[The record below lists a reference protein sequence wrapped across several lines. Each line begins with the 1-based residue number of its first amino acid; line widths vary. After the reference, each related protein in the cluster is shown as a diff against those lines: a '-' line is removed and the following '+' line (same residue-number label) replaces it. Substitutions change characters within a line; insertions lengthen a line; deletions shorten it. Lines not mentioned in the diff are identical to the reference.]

1 MEGSVIR
8 SAALA
13 FLLGILLVQ
22 QLPELP
28 SLWWGALLAPLV
40 VLALWQRAAVPI
52 LFFVAGLCWAALRA
66 DLVLQD
72 SLPVNLEGQDLR
84 VEGFIADIPRPG
96 EHGLRFEFNV
106 VLAKRGDQLV
116 TIPHRI
122 QVSTYGDAFKPEVGD
137 RWALTVRLKRPH
149 GFQNP
154 GGFDYEAYLFQ
165 HRIRALGYVRE
176 SPSPELLSAGPGE
189 YRLGRFRQYLTTRI
203 AALLPENAFAGMI
216 TAFANGDESAVADQ
230 QWRVLGRTGTT
241 HLIAISGMNI
251 GLVAGLVFFLVRW
264 LWSLPGVTVLWWP
277 APKAGALAALLA
289 GGFYAALAGFAIP
302 TQRALVMLAVVMAG
316 ILWSR
321 RLSPSYILAVALLL
335 VLVIDPLAVLAAGF
349 WLSFAAVALILYV
362 IHPGLARATWR
373 ERWRTWTGMQ
383 WAIAVGML
391 PLMLVL
397 FQQTSLLGP
406 LANLVAIPVIESLVI
421 PLTLLGVT
429 ALVTLPDSVATGLF
443 QLAAWSL
450 EKLWYVLEALAA
462 LDYTQWA
469 QHTPPAWTVACA
481 VVGVLML
488 LAPRGFPARWVGVL
502 WVAPMLWLRPPGPA
516 PGEVWFTLLD
526 VGQGLSAVARTAT
539 HTLVYDTG
547 ARWSSRFDAGR
558 AVVAPFLRHAGVARV
573 DTLIVSHAHNDHIGG
588 AASLME
594 TLPVERILS
603 SVPERLAGAEHCRA
617 GQRWEWDGVRF
628 DILHPRADAVWRE
641 NNASCVLRIVDRHGT
656 ILLPGDIAAAAER
669 ALTAERGRD
678 LRADVLVAPHHGSKT
693 SSTAAF
699 IDAVSPRLVLYP
711 VGYRNRHR
719 HPNRAVVERYAWVG
733 ADAHESP
740 RHGAMTVRFG
750 PDGPELSGYREQRP
764 RYWLNRPRSTWEA
777 SR

>member
-1 MEGSVIR
+1 M
-8 SAALA
+8 
-13 FLLGILLVQ
+13 Q

-28 SLWWGALLAPLV
+28 SLWWGALLVPLV
-40 VLALWQRAAVPI
+40 LLARWQRAAVP
-52 LFFVAGLCWAALRA
+52 LVFLVAGLCWAAWRA

-72 SLPVNLEGQDLR
+72 SLPLELEGQDLR

-96 EHGLRFEFNV
+96 EHGLRFEFDV
-106 VLAKRGDQLV
+106 VQAWRDDRLV
-116 TIPHRI
+116 GIPRRI
-122 QVSTYGDAFKPEVGD
+122 QISTYGEAFTPAVGD
-137 RWALTVRLKRPH
+137 RWRLTVRLKRPH

-165 HRIRALGYVRE
+165 HRIRALGYLRE
-176 SPSPELLSAGPGE
+176 APPPVLAASDPGA
-189 YRLGRFRQYLTTRI
+189 YRLGRFRQYLTARI
-203 AALLPENAFAGMI
+203 AALLPENPFAGMI
-216 TAFANGDESAVADQ
+216 TAFANGDESAIGDP
-230 QWRVLGRTGTT
+230 QWRVLARTGTT

-251 GLVAGLVFFLVRW
+251 GLVAGLVFFLVRR

-289 GGFYAALAGFAIP
+289 GGCYAALAGFAIP

-321 RLSPSYILAVALLL
+321 RRSPSYILAVALLL
-335 VLVIDPLAVLAAGF
+335 VLALDPLAVLAAGF

-362 IHPGLARATWR
+362 IHPGRARATWR
-373 ERWRTWTGMQ
+373 ERWRAWTGMQ

-397 FQQTSLLGP
+397 FQQASLSGP
-406 LANLVAIPVIESLVI
+406 LANLIAIPVIESLTI

-429 ALVTLPDSVATGLF
+429 ALVALPSIVAAGLF
-443 QLAAWSL
+443 QAAAWSL
-450 EKLWYVLEALAA
+450 EQLWVVLEALAA
-462 LDYTQWA
+462 LDHTQWV

-481 VVGVLML
+481 VVGVMVL
-488 LAPRGFPARWVGVL
+488 LAPRGFPARWVGAL
-502 WVAPMLWLRPPGPA
+502 WLAPMLWLRPPGPA

-526 VGQGLSAVARTAT
+526 VGQGLAAVARTAG
-539 HTLVYDTG
+539 HTLVYDSG

-558 AVVAPFLRHAGVARV
+558 AVVAPFLRHAGVTRI

-594 TLPVERILS
+594 ALPVARILS
-603 SVPERLAGAEHCRA
+603 SVPERLAGAAHCRA

-628 DILHPRADAVWRE
+628 EILHPGADAPWRD
-641 NNASCVLRIVDRHGT
+641 NNASCVLRIADNHGAL
-656 ILLPGDIAAAAER
+656 LLPGDIAAPAER
-669 ALTAERGRD
+669 ALAAARARD
-678 LRADVLVAPHHGSKT
+678 LKAEVLVAPHHGSKT
-693 SSTAAF
+693 SSTAVF
-699 IDAVSPRLVLYP
+699 VDAVSPRLVLYP

-719 HPNRAVVERYAWVG
+719 HPHPAVVERYAWVG
-733 ADAHESP
+733 AEAHASP

-750 PDGPELSGYREQRP
+750 PDGAELSGYRQQRP
-764 RYWLNRPRSTWEA
+764 RYWLNRPNTTWEA

>member
-1 MEGSVIR
+1 MR

-28 SLWWGALLAPLV
+28 SLWWGALLVPLV
-40 VLALWQRAAVPI
+40 LLARWQRAAVP
-52 LFFVAGLCWAALRA
+52 LAFFVAGLCWAALRA
-66 DLVLQD
+66 DLVLQET
-72 SLPVNLEGQDLR
+72 LPMELEGQDLR

-96 EHGLRFEFNV
+96 EHGLRFEFDV
-106 VLAKRGDQLV
+106 VQAKHHDRLV
-116 TIPHRI
+116 TIPRHI
-122 QVSTYGDAFKPEVGD
+122 EVSTYGAAFEPKVGD
-137 RWALTVRLKRPH
+137 KWALPVRLKRPH

-176 SPSPELLSAGPGE
+176 MPLPELLSSDPGE
-189 YRLGRFRQYLTTRI
+189 DRLGRFRQYLTTRI
-203 AALLPENAFAGMI
+203 AALLPDNAFAGMV
-216 TAFANGDESAVADQ
+216 TGFANGDESAVGDQ
-230 QWRVLGRTGTT
+230 QWRVLARTGTT

-251 GLVAGLVFFLVRW
+251 SLVAGLVFFLVRW

-277 APKAGALAALLA
+277 APRAGALAALLA
-289 GGFYAALAGFAIP
+289 GWFYAALAGFAIP

-316 ILWSR
+316 ILWGR
-321 RLSPSYILAVALLL
+321 RRSPSYLLAVALLL

-362 IHPGLARATWR
+362 SHPGQARATWR
-373 ERWRTWTGMQ
+373 ERWRAWTGMQ

-397 FQQTSLLGP
+397 FQQTSLIGP
-406 LANLVAIPVIESLVI
+406 FANLIAIPMVESLVI

-429 ALVTLPDSVATGLF
+429 ALVALPSIVATGLF

-450 EKLWYVLEALAA
+450 EKLWVVLEALAT
-462 LDYTQWA
+462 LDHTQWA
-469 QHTPPAWTVACA
+469 QHTPQAWTVACA
-481 VVGVLML
+481 VIGVLVL

-526 VGQGLSAVARTAT
+526 VGQGLAAVARTAT
-539 HTLVYDTG
+539 HTLVYDSG
-547 ARWSSRFDAGR
+547 PRWSSRFDAGR
-558 AVVAPFLRHAGVARV
+558 AVVAPFLRHSGVARI

-594 TLPVERILS
+594 ALPVERILS

-617 GQRWEWDGVRF
+617 GQHWEWDGVRF
-628 DILHPRADAVWRE
+628 DILHPGVDTAWRE
-641 NNASCVLRIVDRHGT
+641 NNASCVLRIVDSRGT

-669 ALTAERGRD
+669 VLVAAGARD
-678 LRADVLVAPHHGSKT
+678 LKAEVLVAPHHGSGG
-693 SSTAAF
+693 SSTAVF

-719 HPNRAVVERYAWVG
+719 HPNPAVVERYAWVG
-733 ADAHESP
+733 AEAHESP
-740 RHGAMTVRFG
+740 RDGAMTVRLG
-750 PDGPELSGYREQRP
+750 PDGPELSAYREQRP
-764 RYWLNRPRSTWEA
+764 RYWLNRPVNTWEA